1 MRCKKYREQIV
12 LYLYGDLSETER
24 ADLESHINGCRRC
37 AQELAS
43 TKHMFRLLDETKEES
58 IPEADWEKCWSTVRE
73 VITAGKKIEKR
84 NKPFMFPKWVYAGAS
99 LVVIFVLGIAIGR
112 LWLSSDSSKVVT
124 ASGRQTSVSSDY
136 VRQSLND
143 HFENLKPLL
152 VEYANYSSEGN
163 GDEPVSLDRG
173 IVESLLI
180 QNYLLKKIVAESN
193 PSAQQIL
200 DDLDLVLREIKNRRS
215 DDTSSSSLIKNLIRE
230 RDILFHMDVLETI

>member
-58 IPEADWEKCWSTVRE
+58 IPEADWEKCWSAVRMDIATGQE
-73 VITAGKKIEKR
+73 KKRSKKI
-84 NKPFMFPKWVYAGAS
+84 FMFPGWVYAGAS
-99 LVVIFVLGIAIGR
+99 LVLIFILGIAIGR
-112 LWLSSDSSKVVT
+112 YGLSPDSAKVVST
-124 ASGRQTSVSSDY
+124 AVRQTSVSPEY
-136 VRQSLND
+136 LRQSLSD

-152 VEYANYSSEGN
+152 VAYANYTSEGN
-163 GDEPVSLDRG
+163 GDEPVSLDSDV
-173 IVESLLI
+173 IESLLI

-200 DDLDLVLREIKNRRS
+200 DDLDLVLREIKNRGS
-215 DDTSSSSLIKNLIRE
+215 DDTASPSLIKNLIRE
-230 RDILFHMDVLETI
+230 RSILFNMDVLKTT